1 VVGVLFSLLSTLATV
16 PPTSAAITPLADANP
31 PWRAF
36 HGAAIIDTSMV
47 IFGGM
52 TDPTSN
58 PYGAF
63 VPGSNDLWVWST
75 TLRQWSQPQTQ
86 FQSPSA
92 SAISTNAPS
101 PQKFL
106 ASFPTT
112 SQGKMMAFVSNST
125 TQSSASEELLVL
137 DTTFW
142 TWSIPTSRKYL
153 SISPNCSPSI
163 VPLQIAF
170 IWLD

>member
-1 VVGVLFSLLSTLATV
+1 MPRDILPSHRLLDHSKAPAMVVVLLSLFSTLATI
-16 PPTSAAITPLADANP
+16 PPASAAITPLADANP

-47 IFGGM
+47 IFGGT
-52 TDPTSN
+52 TDPTTN
-58 PYGAF
+58 PYGAL

-75 TLRQWSQPQTQ
+75 TLRQWSRPQTQ
-86 FQSPSA
+86 FQSPTTNA
-92 SAISTNAPS
+92 TSTNAPS

-125 TQSSASEELLVL
+125 SPSPASSTSEELLVL

-142 TWSIPTSRKYL
+142 TWSVPTS
-153 SISPNCSPSI
+153 
-163 VPLQIAF
+163 
-170 IWLD
+170 